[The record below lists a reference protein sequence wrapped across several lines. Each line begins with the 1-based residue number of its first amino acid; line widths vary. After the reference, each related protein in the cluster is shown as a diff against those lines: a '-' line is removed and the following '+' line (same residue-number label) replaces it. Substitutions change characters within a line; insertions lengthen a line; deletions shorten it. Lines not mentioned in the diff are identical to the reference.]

1 MRIFVLLA
9 LFCISTAT
17 VAEMYK
23 WTDQDG
29 EIIYSDK
36 PNPNGS
42 EEKVEGAPLTTY
54 KPTTPQKKFTF
65 TPDTA
70 DKNSTRGR
78 VSYSTFSIDQPVND
92 AAVRENTG
100 NVRLSMSITPELN
113 SSRNHKIEIYLDGSK
128 KAETSGLSY
137 QFANMDRGTHTVTA
151 KIVDGSGKVFKTA
164 SVTFHLQRHSSR

>member
-9 LFCISTAT
+9 IFCISTAA

-29 EIIYSDK
+29 KIIYSDK

-42 EEKVEGAPLTTY
+42 SEKVKGPPLTTY
-54 KPTTPQKKFTF
+54 KPTTPQKKITF

-70 DKNSTRGR
+70 GKNSTQNR
-78 VSYSTFSIDQPVND
+78 VSYSTFSIDQPAND
-92 AAVRENTG
+92 QAVRENTG
-100 NVRLSMSITPELN
+100 NVSIIMSISPGLN

-137 QFANMDRGTHTVTA
+137 QFTNMDRGTRTVTA
-151 KIVDGSGKVFKTA
+151 KIVDGAGKVLKTA